1 MPVMFGFGITL
12 VAGCAVLKSC
22 SLAGGAGFYDLSIGA
37 PDSGV
42 LVISLM
48 LLRTAKCF
56 NS

>member
-37 PDSGV
+37 PDSGG